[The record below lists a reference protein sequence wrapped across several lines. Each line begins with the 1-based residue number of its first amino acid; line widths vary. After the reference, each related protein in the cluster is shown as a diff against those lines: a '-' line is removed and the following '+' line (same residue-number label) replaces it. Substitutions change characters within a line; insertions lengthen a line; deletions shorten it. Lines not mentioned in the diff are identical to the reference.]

1 MKLTLPVTVLG
12 ALISLAASDHLAA
25 QSCGTST
32 MIKTLTGSSC
42 SSSKKPVVKR
52 SVKISSTSVKPK
64 GYSNPRP
71 VQSAPPKYEVKMKK
85 GRKKAES
92 KPAPTAN
99 PGLVSKPGPNPYYK
113 QPGYHRPA
121 PSHHVP
127 SHHYQPVSYQPQ
139 ISYDVDPTSELS
151 TNEIQF
157 RKNSTE
163 LVGSHSYQYL
173 YNLANALKSPGLEK
187 SRFVI
192 EGHASAE
199 GSDVTNQI
207 LSQSRANA
215 IFDFL
220 VGMGVHPSRLLSV
233 GHGEYQARYASNAP
247 EYLRATDRRVMVFK
261 LAEMN

>member
-12 ALISLAASDHLAA
+12 ALISFAASDQLAA
-25 QSCGTST
+25 QSYGTT
-32 MIKTLTGSSC
+32 AMIKALTGSSC

-52 SVKISSTSVKPK
+52 SVNISSTSVKPK

-85 GRKKAES
+85 GREKAES
-92 KPAPTAN
+92 RPAPTSN
-99 PGLVSKPGPNPYYK
+99 PGLVSKPAPNPYYK
-113 QPGYHRPA
+113 QPNYHRP
-121 PSHHVP
+121 VP
-127 SHHYQPVSYQPQ
+127 SHQYQPVSYQPQ
-139 ISYDVDPTSELS
+139 ISYDVDPTSQLS

-163 LVGSHSYQYL
+163 LMGSHSYQYL

-199 GSDVTNQI
+199 GSDVSNQI

-220 VGMGVHPSRLLSV
+220 VGMGVNPSRLLSV